1 MKLANIH
8 EDERGKIM
16 ILTED
21 MHFPEVTV
29 FITKAG
35 YARGGCIHNLS
46 DEYTCVIEGTV
57 EYYLDDKKTL
67 LNTGDN
73 IFIRRETPHYYHS
86 ITDSI
91 VIEWGAT
98 SEEKIEKHLSTRKI
112 VNEINNKAENKQG

>member
-1 MKLANIH
+1 
-8 EDERGKIM
+8 M

-21 MHFPEVTV
+21 MSFPEITV

-35 YARGGCIHNLS
+35 YARGGCIHNLN

-57 EYYLDDKKTL
+57 EYYLDDKKAL

-73 IFIRRETPHYYHS
+73 IFITRGTPHYYHS

-98 SEEKIEKHLSTRKI
+98 PDEKKEKHLSTRKI
-112 VNEINNKAENKQG
+112 VNEINNKTENKSS